1 MRLFKT
7 EMIFIQPPRTRF
19 GYGHRASRLP
29 RYGRRTQP
37 APSDAPLRIEP
48 TVAAAEA
55 EVAVERAA

>member
-19 GYGHRASRLP
+19 GYGRSASRLP

-37 APSDAPLRIEP
+37 AQSDAPLPIEP
-48 TVAAAEA
+48 AVAAPEA
-55 EVAVERAA
+55 KVAVERAA

>member
-19 GYGHRASRLP
+19 GYGRRAPRLP
-29 RYGRRTQP
+29 RYGRRAQP
-37 APSDAPLRIEP
+37 AQSNAPLPIEP
-48 TVAAAEA
+48 AVAAADA